1 MMSVRSTALLLIALM
16 VGSVIGARVSAQ
28 REPPSVRPAY
38 LERMQNMGV
47 KADESGRPAYLPP
60 EWGYLVAVERT
71 GANTFTLFLQSTDG
85 PIYVVRLLQNGD
97 YLYLDTYDKGGVAL
111 VLTREP

>member
-1 MMSVRSTALLLIALM
+1 MKGKTVVLLLAVALAAGALL
-16 VGSVIGARVSAQ
+16 GARVAAQ

-38 LERMQNMGV
+38 LQRMQNIGV
-47 KADESGRPAYLPP
+47 KADESGRPVFLPP

-71 GANTFTLFLQSTDG
+71 GTNSFTLFLQSTDG
-85 PIYVVRLLQNGD
+85 PIYTVRLLQNGD

-111 VLTREP
+111 VLERQP